1 MSMSVQN
8 NQINQSFKSQ
18 NNDFSQERKY
28 ENPVNRK
35 LEYFTAVIP
44 PAAGSALL
52 GTAVG
57 YVVSNLTK
65 KKNVGLISGIAT
77 AIAAGAL
84 SITTALYK
92 ANIGAVIKEKQMDVF
107 TRERSAATTIAEKLD
122 EQASQ
127 DENLDNVVNN
137 YAKFQVGNKGGAGLI
152 LNA

>member
-1 MSMSVQN
+1 MSMPVSN

-18 NNDFSQERKY
+18 NNNPQEKKY
-28 ENPVNRK
+28 ENPVNRTF
-35 LEYFTAVIP
+35 EYFTAVMP
-44 PAAGSALL
+44 PLAGSL
-52 GTAVG
+52 GVG
-57 YVVSNLTK
+57 GLVGGLVGSVSNK
-65 KKNVGLISGIAT
+65 KRLGWASGILT
-77 AIAAGAL
+77 ALVLGGV
-84 SITTALYK
+84 SVTTALYK
-92 ANIGAVIKEKQMDVF
+92 ANISALIKQKQMDVF